1 MFLICFLTDYD
12 SLFFFQAEDGIRDS
26 GKEQSG
32 NATDNEEEHYSQ
44 SIETAAEFLAHDTTT
59 AGDGDEDED
68 DFKDAN
74 KEYTSNPYGDNISM
88 STAFNNIDAQVNKGK
103 KHTVKTKQTVGI
115 TANFNQDLLSST
127 FSAMPTHNPNLN
139 LFSGFKTPKIGSS
152 RWGNT
157 KKFSYLPKTTS
168 IDEKERY
175 TEYNRNA
182 SEKYSEDEEPEF
194 FNSNSKTSKDSF
206 DKSKF
211 GESAFY
217 DMFENYYDP
226 YPSWQLN
233 APINRKEIEKI
244 FDELG
249 DVFKFQKDN
258 LKNMFDYLLRML
270 DSRGSR
276 MSSLEALKSLH
287 RDYIGGKQANFR
299 KWYFASQMDLEDLV
313 GFKNLKKN
321 GHYKKASKNQQQN
334 YQNNNMYQN
343 NFDLTCAEEKW
354 DSNILN
360 LKCYDYVV
368 QIALYL
374 LCWGEA
380 ANVRFIPECLCFIYK
395 CALDYFYFLKKD
407 LESETNSDTL
417 GKSPTKHI
425 EIKDFLTHAIC
436 PIYEFYLTA
445 NYESTKNN
453 TYIAKENSHSKT
465 IGYDDINQFFWY
477 RKNLEK
483 ISLSVT
489 LNNEK
494 CYLFDYEPHIRFLH
508 LNRVNWKKCFYKTY
522 KEKRT
527 WLHVVTNFNRIWII
541 HLCVF
546 WYYTAY
552 NSKPFYTHNYRQQK
566 NTQPTTQATYSI
578 MALAGSLASLI
589 NILSVLGEFSFVPRK
604 FPGAVSITKKIILLI
619 CIFLINTIPSV
630 YIFGMLP
637 LNYQST
643 FTLGLSLVQFI
654 ISIITVVYFSIV
666 PLNNL
671 FGFSYRNEK
680 VRRKYLANLYFMS
693 SVVNLKDKALLASI
707 GLWIT
712 IFFLK
717 FVESYFFLT
726 LSLKDPLRE
735 LKIINLTSCTGTTGF
750 SAVFCV
756 RQTHLLVT
764 MMLFTDMVL
773 FFLDTYLWYI
783 ICSAT
788 FSVFRSFYI
797 GVSIWTPWKN
807 IFSRL
812 PKRIYS
818 KILYPENIDPQ
829 KAQFLVSQVWN
840 CIIISMYREHLIS
853 IEHVKKLIYSSGDSV
868 DANSVHKTTLKEPS
882 FFISQD
888 DRILETSLFKTEPEA
903 QRRITFFAQSLST
916 PMPDSCAVNQMPTF
930 TVLIPHYNE
939 NITLTLRKIIKE
951 EDDGFSQLTLLEY
964 LKGLHPTEWKYF
976 IEDTKKLVEETEA
989 SVSSFSSSSSSSI
1002 MSGTTFLKKNDDS
1015 ILPYFYIGF
1024 KTATPEYILR
1034 TRIWASLRTQTLY
1047 RTISGF
1053 MNYSRAIKLLYDIER
1068 QNSGPEQP
1076 IRTFE
1081 QQKRLE
1087 EPSIVALRKFRLLV
1101 AMQRLKNFDQEELE
1115 STEFLLRAY
1124 PEIQISYID
1133 EVLNPVTGVLEYFS
1147 CLMDGSCEVSANNER
1162 LPKYRIKLPGN
1173 PILGD
1178 GKADNQNHAIIFA
1191 RGEYI
1196 QLVDANQDNYL
1207 EECLKIR
1214 NIMAEFE
1221 EMSEIDY
1228 TENVALGSEP
1238 ENKVPVAIVGTR
1250 EYIFSENIGI
1260 LGDVAA
1266 GKEQTF
1272 GTLSARTLAHIGGKL
1287 HYGHP
1292 DFLNTIFVTT
1302 RGGVSKGQKGLHL
1315 NEDIYAGMNA
1325 ILRGGRIKHCEYM
1338 QCGKGRDLG
1347 FGSILNFTTKIGS
1360 GMGEQMLS
1368 REYFYLGTNLPLDR
1382 FLSFYYAHP
1391 GFHLNNVFIVSSI
1404 RLFIAVALNLAILI
1418 NNSVLCYYDEHK
1430 PITEIRKPAGCVN
1443 LIPILSWLRRSIL
1456 SMFVVFFVSFIPL
1469 CVQELTE
1476 RGIWKA
1482 FSRIAKHF
1490 VSLSPFFEIFVCK
1503 IYAGSLVNNLA
1514 FGGARYIATGRG
1526 FAIVRTPFSSL
1537 YSKYA
1542 PVSFYFAIILALLL
1556 LITSL
1561 AAWDFTLLYF
1571 WFTLSAL
1578 LFSPF
1583 VFNPNQFLWCEF
1595 FIDYKHYLIWLFSG
1609 NSSKS
1614 KSPETWIQYIRD
1626 LRMGITGSKK
1636 KNNYLE
1642 LTSLSRSHYKRP
1654 NLTNKI
1660 FCHIFPQLIFI
1671 IMIFIP
1677 YLFISTKNQTKG
1689 ANPANALIRLMLI
1702 TFGPIIANATI
1713 LILGFFFSLFTGPV
1727 LSTCMK
1733 RYPSFISCIIHIFS
1747 LLDHIFFFNILFLLQ
1762 NWDVTKTLLGFV
1774 LSILIQRFVFSI
1786 TECFLLSREIF
1797 TGKANTAWWS
1807 GKWLTASLG
1816 WHIFSQIFREFL
1828 CKIIE
1833 LSFFACD
1840 FLLGHFLLIIQLPIL
1855 LIPYI
1860 DKWHSMMLFWLKP
1873 SNQIRPRIVSVK
1885 KRKKLRFTVQLYLLV
1900 FLIFSIFL
1908 FILIF
1913 GPVIAVKIIDINT
1926 KDYIPENL
1934 QFLIQPLEHAGFY
1947 DKGLKAYKKMKKKKT
1962 MV

>member
-1 MFLICFLTDYD
+1 MKRNL
-12 SLFFFQAEDGIRDS
+12 SKKKLFDS

-44 SIETAAEFLAHDTTT
+44 SIETAAEFLAHETTT

-68 DFKDAN
+68 DFKDAD

-88 STAFNNIDAQVNKGK
+88 STTFNNTDAHFNKGK
-103 KHTVKTKQTVGI
+103 KYTAKTKQTVGI

-182 SEKYSEDEEPEF
+182 SEKYNEDEEPKF
-194 FNSNSKTSKDSF
+194 FNSKSKTSKDSF
-206 DKSKF
+206 GESKF

-217 DMFENYYDP
+217 NMFENYYDP

-258 LKNMFDYLLRML
+258 LANMFDYLLRML

-287 RDYIGGKQANFR
+287 RDYVGGKQANFR

-321 GHYKKASKNQQQN
+321 GHYKKVFKNQQQN
-334 YQNNNMYQN
+334 YLNNNMYQN
-343 NFDLTCAEEKW
+343 NFDLTFAEEKW

-368 QIALYL
+368 QVALYL

-445 NYESTKNN
+445 NYESIKNN

-483 ISLSVT
+483 ICLSVT

-508 LNRVNWKKCFYKTY
+508 LNRVNWNKCFYKTY

-604 FPGAVSITKKIILLI
+604 FPGAVSITKKIILLV

-666 PLNNL
+666 PLNKL

-680 VRRKYLANLYFMS
+680 VRRQYLANLYFMS

-707 GLWIT
+707 
-712 IFFLK
+712 
-717 FVESYFFLT
+717 
-726 LSLKDPLRE
+726 
-735 LKIINLTSCTGTTGF
+735 
-750 SAVFCV
+750 
-756 RQTHLLVT
+756 
-764 MMLFTDMVL
+764 
-773 FFLDTYLWYI
+773 DTYLWYI

-951 EDDGFSQLTLLEY
+951 EDNGFSQLTLLEY

-989 SVSSFSSSSSSSI
+989 SISSSTSTSTSLSLSSSPSSI

-1068 QNSGPEQP
+1068 QNNGPEQP

-1221 EMSEIDY
+1221 EMTEIDY
-1228 TENVALGSEP
+1228 TDNLALGSEP

-1391 GFHLNNVFIVSSI
+1391 GFHLNNVFIISSI

-1418 NNSVLCYYDEHK
+1418 SNSVLCYYDEHK

-1456 SMFVVFFVSFIPL
+1456 M
-1469 CVQELTE
+1469 
-1476 RGIWKA
+1476 
-1482 FSRIAKHF
+1482 
-1490 VSLSPFFEIFVCK
+1490 
-1503 IYAGSLVNNLA
+1503 
-1514 FGGARYIATGRG
+1514 
-1526 FAIVRTPFSSL
+1526 
-1537 YSKYA
+1537 
-1542 PVSFYFAIILALLL
+1542 SFYFAIILALLL

-1595 FIDYKHYLIWLFSG
+1595 FIDYKHYLTWLFSG

-1626 LRMGITGSKK
+1626 LRMDITGSKK
-1636 KNNYLE
+1636 KSNYLE
-1642 LTSLSRSHYKRP
+1642 LTSLSKNHYKRP

-1660 FCHIFPQLIFI
+1660 FCHIFPHFI
-1671 IMIFIP
+1671 NLHEKISKFYFVHYP
-1677 YLFISTKNQTKG
+1677 Y
-1689 ANPANALIRLMLI
+1689 
-1702 TFGPIIANATI
+1702 
-1713 LILGFFFSLFTGPV
+1713 FFFT
-1727 LSTCMK
+1727 
-1733 RYPSFISCIIHIFS
+1733 
-1747 LLDHIFFFNILFLLQ
+1747 
-1762 NWDVTKTLLGFV
+1762 
-1774 LSILIQRFVFSI
+1774 
-1786 TECFLLSREIF
+1786 
-1797 TGKANTAWWS
+1797 
-1807 GKWLTASLG
+1807 
-1816 WHIFSQIFREFL
+1816 
-1828 CKIIE
+1828 
-1833 LSFFACD
+1833 
-1840 FLLGHFLLIIQLPIL
+1840 
-1855 LIPYI
+1855 
-1860 DKWHSMMLFWLKP
+1860 
-1873 SNQIRPRIVSVK
+1873 
-1885 KRKKLRFTVQLYLLV
+1885 
-1900 FLIFSIFL
+1900 
-1908 FILIF
+1908 
-1913 GPVIAVKIIDINT
+1913 
-1926 KDYIPENL
+1926 
-1934 QFLIQPLEHAGFY
+1934 
-1947 DKGLKAYKKMKKKKT
+1947 
-1962 MV
+1962 